1 MAEQRTGQRTVF
13 NSSFPRSGSTLLQN
27 ILAQNP
33 RFYCSP
39 TSGVINLLLAARQ
52 KFSTVEMF
60 RAQDPELMRS
70 GFLRFCRR
78 AMEGFY
84 EGVTD
89 KPVCV
94 DKSRVWFHYYDWL
107 NAFYPE
113 PKIVVCVRDLRA
125 ILSSME
131 KLFRKNRYREDPA
144 DVEERM
150 NMTTVTTRVTHW
162 LNTNPV
168 GLTALRLVGA
178 IETGTF
184 KHFHVV
190 RFEDLTTRPSETMK
204 KVYAYLDEPPFEH
217 DFQNV
222 EQTTREDDTQ
232 FNIYGDHR
240 IRRKVEPVRPDYHDV
255 LGREVCDLV
264 RQSNPVFYKTLYP
277 EMGR

>member
-1 MAEQRTGQRTVF
+1 MAGQRIVF
-13 NSSFPRSGSTLLQN
+13 NSSFPRAGSTLLQN

-52 KFSTVEMF
+52 KFSSVQMF
-60 RAQDPELMRS
+60 KAQDPRLMRD
-70 GFLRFCRR
+70 GFLAFCRR
-78 AMEGFY
+78 GMEGFY
-84 EGVTD
+84 QGITD
-89 KPVCV
+89 KEVCV

-107 NAFYPE
+107 DAFYPS
-113 PKIVVCVRDLRA
+113 PRILVCVRDLRA

-131 KLFRKNRYREDPA
+131 KLFRRNCYREDPA

-178 IETGTF
+178 IETGTIR
-184 KHFHVV
+184 HLHVI
-190 RFEDLTTRPSETMK
+190 RFEDLTSRPAETMK
-204 KVYAYLDEPPFEH
+204 KVYAYLGEPFYEH

-222 EQTTREDDTQ
+222 GQATEEDDSQ
-232 FNIYGDHR
+232 YSFYGDHT
-240 IRRKVEPVRPDYHDV
+240 IRPKVQPVPLDYREV
-255 LGREVCDLV
+255 LGADVCELV
-264 RQSNPVFYKTLYP
+264 RESNPIFYKRFYP
-277 EMGR
+277 ELLR